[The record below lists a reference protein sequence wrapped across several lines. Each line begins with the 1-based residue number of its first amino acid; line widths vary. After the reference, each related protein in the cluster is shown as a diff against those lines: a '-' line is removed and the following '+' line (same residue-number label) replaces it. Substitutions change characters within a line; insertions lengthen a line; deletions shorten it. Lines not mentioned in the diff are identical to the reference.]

1 MNKIWNI
8 NLLLCREV
16 NRNVSKIEG
25 VFDKLVLNEK
35 EEADFTIV
43 TLLNSIKG
51 DEEQFGLYYFLEKVN
66 KDKNN
71 LLLYLCSSINV
82 REKDVEKKD
91 ANLCSIEGFSHKNI
105 VFEIENCNFP
115 GEGIYEI
122 KVYKYDNDDVV
133 KVDDNISTKD
143 MAKYANEEHLVSVYS
158 FEVEKNSR

>member
-35 EEADFTIV
+35 EEANFTIV
-43 TLLNSIKG
+43 TLLNSIKS
-51 DEEQFGLYYFLEKVN
+51 DEEKFGLYYFLEQVN
-66 KDKNN
+66 EDKDN

-82 REKDVEKKD
+82 REKNAEKKD

-105 VFEIENCNFP
+105 VFEIENCSFP

-133 KVDDNISTKD
+133 KVDDNVSTKD
-143 MAKYANEEHLVSVYS
+143 MVKYANDDHLVSVYS
-158 FEVEKNSR
+158 FEVEKNS

>member
-35 EEADFTIV
+35 EEANFTIV
-43 TLLNSIKG
+43 TLLNSIKS
-51 DEEQFGLYYFLEKVN
+51 DEEKFGLYYFLEQVN
-66 KDKNN
+66 EDKDN

-82 REKDVEKKD
+82 REKNAEKKD

-105 VFEIENCNFP
+105 VFEIENCSFP

-133 KVDDNISTKD
+133 KVGDNVSTKD
-143 MAKYANEEHLVSVYS
+143 MVKYANDDHLVSVYS
-158 FEVEKNSR
+158 FEVEKNS

>member
-35 EEADFTIV
+35 EEANFTIV
-43 TLLNSIKG
+43 TLLNSIKS
-51 DEEQFGLYYFLEKVN
+51 DEEKFGLYYFLEQVN
-66 KDKNN
+66 EDKDN

-82 REKDVEKKD
+82 REKNDEKKD

-105 VFEIENCNFP
+105 VFEIENCSFP

-143 MAKYANEEHLVSVYS
+143 MVKYANDDHLVSVYS
-158 FEVEKNSR
+158 FEVEKNS

>member
-35 EEADFTIV
+35 EEANFTIV
-43 TLLNSIKG
+43 TLLNSIKS
-51 DEEQFGLYYFLEKVN
+51 DEEKFGLYYFLEQVN
-66 KDKNN
+66 EDKDN

-82 REKDVEKKD
+82 REKNDEKKD

-105 VFEIENCNFP
+105 VFEIENCSFP

-122 KVYKYDNDDVV
+122 KVYKYDTDDVV

-143 MAKYANEEHLVSVYS
+143 MVKYANDDHLVSVYS
-158 FEVEKNSR
+158 FEVEKNS

>member
-35 EEADFTIV
+35 EEANFTIV
-43 TLLNSIKG
+43 TLLNSIKS
-51 DEEQFGLYYFLEKVN
+51 DEEKFGLYYFLEQVN
-66 KDKNN
+66 EDKDN

-82 REKDVEKKD
+82 REKNAEKKD
-91 ANLCSIEGFSHKNI
+91 ANFCSIEGFSHKNI
-105 VFEIENCNFP
+105 VFEIENCSFP

-133 KVDDNISTKD
+133 KVDDNVSTKD
-143 MAKYANEEHLVSVYS
+143 MVKYANDDHLVSVYS
-158 FEVEKNSR
+158 FEVEKNS